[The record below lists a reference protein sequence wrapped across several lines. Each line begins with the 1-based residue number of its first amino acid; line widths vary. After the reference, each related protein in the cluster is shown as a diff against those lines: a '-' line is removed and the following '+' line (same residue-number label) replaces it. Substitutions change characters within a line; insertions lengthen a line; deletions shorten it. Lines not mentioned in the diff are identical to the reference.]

1 MLCRVFTFVT
11 GHKRRVLLGCAG
23 VVCAVLLL
31 STSALA
37 ATPGQRLW
45 VRTYRVAGSAVFRD
59 VATGARG
66 AAYAVGNKNV
76 NGSTSLILVKYDG
89 AGHQRWVR
97 AFKGAYLAT
106 YGFFVDVDARG
117 NVYVGGRAAGRRGGI
132 LLVKYGADGTLKWS
146 RTWNSGNL
154 ASVALDRAGS
164 VYLTA
169 TRDVGADISG
179 LVLAKYDARGR
190 RLWAVRYPD
199 PTVPTGL
206 GAYPSDLALDGKGGV
221 YVTGAGSIQPDSGG
235 QSTALTLKFSGADG
249 SLLARAVYGDASYGA
264 SARSVDVRGSTVAV
278 CGSVRDQFNVH
289 GMVSALVINYDLSL
303 GQRYAAEYRP
313 PWEWASAYAVDVG
326 LDPGGNTIATG
337 WSTTPTT
344 LSQTQ
349 GPTTLG
355 LGPDGAL
362 RWQQTHN
369 LTGLGGAGWLRV
381 DDSGDSYVG
390 CRGEV
395 VAGGQAQA
403 FLVIRYGV
411 GGDPVWTRTWV
422 DGAGYAAPY
431 CFALGADGVYMG
443 GQIRA
448 HSRAVLVKWAR

>member
-1 MLCRVFTFVT
+1 MYRRAILVT
-11 GHKRRVLLGCAG
+11 GHKRRFLLGCAG

-59 VATGARG
+59 VATGASG

-89 AGHQRWVR
+89 AGHRRWVR

-106 YGFFVDVDARG
+106 CGFFVDVDVRG
-117 NVYVGGRAAGRRGGI
+117 NVYVGGQAAGRRGGI
-132 LLVKYGADGTLKWS
+132 LLLKYGADGTLKWS

-154 ASVALDRAGS
+154 ASVALDRTGA
-164 VYLTA
+164 VYLAA
-169 TRDVGADISG
+169 TRDVSADISG
-179 LVLAKYDARGR
+179 LALAKYDARGK
-190 RLWAVRYPD
+190 RLWAARYRD
-199 PTVPTGL
+199 PAAPTGL
-206 GAYPSDLALDGKGGV
+206 GAYASDLALDGKGGV
-221 YVTGAGSIQPDSGG
+221 YVTGAGSIPPDSGG
-235 QSTALTLKFSGADG
+235 QSTALTLKFSSVDG

-264 SARSVDVRGSTVAV
+264 EARSVDVRGSTVAV
-278 CGSVRDQFNVH
+278 CGRIRDQINGQPSS
-289 GMVSALVINYDLSL
+289 GMTRALVINYDLSL
-303 GQRYAAEYRP
+303 GQRYATEYKP
-313 PWEWASAYAVDVG
+313 PWEWASAYALDVG
-326 LDPGGNTIATG
+326 LDPAGNTLAAG

-344 LSQTQ
+344 SGQTQ
-349 GPTTLG
+349 GPTTLS
-355 LGPDGAL
+355 LGPDGVL

-369 LTGLGGAGWLRV
+369 LTGFWGANWLRV

-390 CRGEV
+390 SRGEA
-395 VAGGQAQA
+395 VAGGQA